1 MRAVFLV
8 AGLLAVAHPA
18 WAQTQDPVESVLTL
32 LSAALNTGGRTAFG
46 ALFTMPEAN
55 IDRLHTDLSLR
66 GTLRTVVR
74 LRDRAPLEGV
84 PPGDG
89 FQLVV
94 EFFVEA
100 AGRARIVTAGMAIRR
115 PPGGALDSWRIVD
128 SEGLS
133 FVDGVYRLRLDVA
146 RPFAAR
152 QLTISAEDLTLT
164 LEEGTVFLVECDDGT
179 TGLVLVGRGEMRF
192 SPAPAAE
199 KGQLRLFADADTLAT
214 PFETAFIR
222 LSPTDYRRRIA
233 ADALTPVTADRRVIR
248 RAQDVFERES
258 PKSYSLE
265 LQEYS
270 RDNWHLLPTV
280 GDFLAE
286 VNTRRHDTL
295 TYLMSAQQAEDISLF
310 QREQRKTISLYASKG
325 KIAARGRFYSED
337 ALRDYDILDYNI
349 EATVAPDR
357 QAIEGRARLLI
368 RIRSTSL
375 ATLMLRLA
383 EPLVVSGIT
392 SVEYGRLL
400 HLRVRGQNSVLVNL
414 PRQLQQDSDL
424 TLIITYAGRVPSQQL
439 DLDTL
444 QTAPLRNEPGPGT
457 RSIEPS
463 YLLSNQSLW
472 YPQNPVSDY
481 ATATLRI
488 TVPEGFDCVATG
500 QPVDAGGLV
509 SLRDLVAG
517 PGTRAFSFR
526 ANQPLR
532 YLAFVVS
539 RFERVA
545 SGTISLGDDPAVP
558 GVVVAIDANPRQQA
572 RGRQVMRAT
581 EDMLQ
586 FYASLM
592 NGAPFASATV
602 AVIESELP
610 GGHSPGYFVALNE
623 ALPNPDSP
631 LTWRNDPA
639 AFDGFPDFFLAHEL
653 AHQWWG
659 QAVGWKNYHEQ
670 WISEGFAQY
679 FAALYAQR
687 SRGDR
692 VFADMLRQFRRT
704 SLAESD
710 QGPVYL
716 GYRLGHIRGTSR
728 VYRAI
733 VYNKGASVLHMLR
746 RLVGDEAFFS
756 GLRRFYDERKY
767 QKAGTDDVQRAF
779 ELETGRDLARFFDRW
794 IYGTGIPLVAYR
806 TETGAA
812 GVTVRFTQAGSE
824 LFDIPVTV
832 SIVYADGRTEDVV
845 VAITEA
851 SVERTIPTTGA
862 VREVQVNRDAGSLA
876 EFERQ

>member
-1 MRAVFLV
+1 
-8 AGLLAVAHPA
+8 
-18 WAQTQDPVESVLTL
+18 
-32 LSAALNTGGRTAFG
+32 
-46 ALFTMPEAN
+46 
-55 IDRLHTDLSLR
+55 
-66 GTLRTVVR
+66 
-74 LRDRAPLEGV
+74 
-84 PPGDG
+84 
-89 FQLVV
+89 
-94 EFFVEA
+94 
-100 AGRARIVTAGMAIRR
+100 
-115 PPGGALDSWRIVD
+115 
-128 SEGLS
+128 
-133 FVDGVYRLRLDVA
+133 
-146 RPFAAR
+146 
-152 QLTISAEDLTLT
+152 
-164 LEEGTVFLVECDDGT
+164 
-179 TGLVLVGRGEMRF
+179 
-192 SPAPAAE
+192 
-199 KGQLRLFADADTLAT
+199 
-214 PFETAFIR
+214 
-222 LSPTDYRRRIA
+222 
-233 ADALTPVTADRRVIR
+233 LTPVVADRRVIR
-248 RAQDVFERES
+248 RAQEVFERES

-265 LQEYS
+265 LQEFS
-270 RDNWHLLPTV
+270 RDTWHLLPMA

-295 TYLMSAQQAEDISLF
+295 TYLLSSQQAEDVSLI

-383 EPLVVSGIT
+383 EPLVVSGVT

-414 PRQLQQDSDL
+414 PRQIQQDSDL
-424 TLIITYAGRVPSQQL
+424 TLIITYGGRVPSQQL

-444 QTAPLRNEPGPGT
+444 QTTPVRTELGAIGRV
-457 RSIEPS
+457 IEPS

-488 TVPEGFDCVATG
+488 TVPDGFDCIATG
-500 QPVDAGGLV
+500 QPVEAGGIV

-539 RFERVA
+539 RFVRVA
-545 SGTISLGDDPAVP
+545 SGTVTVGDDPAVP
-558 GVVVAIDANPRQQA
+558 GVVLAVDANPRQQA

-581 EDMLQ
+581 EEMLR

-610 GGHSPGYFVALNE
+610 GGHSPGYFAVVNE
-623 ALPNPDSP
+623 PLPNPDLA

-639 AFDGFPDFFLAHEL
+639 AFEGFPDFFLAHEL

-679 FAALYAQR
+679 FAALYAQQ

-692 VFADMLRQFRRT
+692 VFGDMLRQFRRW

-716 GYRLGHIRGTSR
+716 GYRLGHIKGTSR

-746 RLVGDEAFFS
+746 RLLGDDAFFN

-779 ELETGRDLARFFDRW
+779 ELESGRDLTRFFERW
-794 IYGTGIPLVAYR
+794 IYGTGIPRVTYR
-806 TETGAA
+806 LDTDAA
-812 GVTVRFTQAGSE
+812 GVTVRFAQTGPE
-824 LFDIPVTV
+824 LFDVPVTV
-832 SIVYADGRTEDVV
+832 SIVYADGRTDDVV

-851 SVERTIPTTGA
+851 AVERQIPTQGA
-862 VREVQVNRDAGSLA
+862 VREVQVNRDGGALA